1 MTAQPFFILP
11 SPTGERH
18 IVSYRNLRTML
29 AGTLIAG
36 VLWVFAAAA
45 ETGAL
50 PPPPHTRVDN
60 QLDTLHGVAI
70 PDPYRW
76 LEDQNSPE
84 TRAWIDA
91 QNKYS
96 HGMLDTISGRE
107 QLRKRFT
114 ELFKTDQTWVSSYVG
129 DRFFLTKRKASDPLS
144 SIYMRDGLNGDD
156 QLLIDPLTLS
166 PDTTVTAGI
175 AALSLDGRLMAYS
188 LRKGGQ
194 DETAIRFKNLDTRQ
208 DLTDSL
214 PRARYFGGVAF
225 AADNKAVYYGIATD
239 QGPRVY
245 YHPIGAE
252 ISKDTL
258 IFGEGYGADWS
269 VDVGMSNDKR
279 YLILTAQM
287 GSSGD
292 RTEIYVKELASGG
305 PFVTAVKGVDARFDP
320 VALDDKLYI
329 MTDWNAPNSKIM
341 VADLRSPEFAN
352 WKELVPNSGLVLQD
366 MTPVDGMFILKY
378 LDSVKS
384 RIKVF
389 KPDGSF
395 VRDLEFPTIGMTGSI
410 VGRWNSSNLFV
421 TFGSLTY
428 PWTQFRYDL
437 KTWQSSVFERVKI
450 PLDPEKFTVKQVWYK
465 SKDSTSVP
473 MFVVHAKDLKLD
485 GNRPVFMTGYGG
497 FNAAMPPY
505 FSQWAIVWM
514 EHGGVYVS
522 TNLRGGGEF
531 GEPWHKAAMFE
542 KKQNCFD
549 DFYAAG
555 EWLIKNGYTKPSRL
569 AIEGG
574 SNGGLLMGAAL
585 TQRPDLF
592 GAVICTYPLLDMV
605 RFHKFLVAKY
615 WVSEYGSADDS
626 AQFTYLYKYSPYHNV
641 RKGTKYPAVLFETG
655 DADTRVD
662 PLHARKMTALVQ
674 ASTGSD
680 KPVLLLY
687 DTKAGHS
694 GGRTYDQMISNL
706 VDEFSFLF
714 WQLGMD
720 H

>member
-1 MTAQPFFILP
+1 MANFKSFR
-11 SPTGERH
+11 S
-18 IVSYRNLRTML
+18 ML
-29 AGTLIAG
+29 AGTLIG
-36 VLWVFAAAA
+36 ISTWVFAATA
-45 ETGAL
+45 ECGAL
-50 PPPPHTRVDN
+50 PPPPPTRVDG
-60 QLDTLHGVAI
+60 QIDTLHGVTI
-70 PDPYRW
+70 PDQYRW
-76 LEDQNSPE
+76 LEDQNAPE

-96 HGMLDTISGRE
+96 HAILDTISGRE
-107 QLRKRFT
+107 QLRKRFA
-114 ELFKTDQTWVSSYVG
+114 ELFKMDQTWVRAFAGNTYLLS
-129 DRFFLTKRKASDPLS
+129 KRKADDAFS
-144 SIYMRDGLNGDD
+144 SIYMRTGLGGAD

-166 PDTTVTAGI
+166 KDSSVTAGI
-175 AALSLDGRLMAYS
+175 GALSDDGSLMAYE
-188 LRKGGQ
+188 LRHGGE
-194 DETAIRFKNLDTRQ
+194 DETIVKFK
-208 DLTDSL
+208 DLGTKADLIDSL
-214 PRARYFGGVAF
+214 PRALYFGVEIAG
-225 AADNKAVYYGIATD
+225 DKKGVYYAVGAHE
-239 QGPRVY
+239 GPRVK
-245 YHPIGAE
+245 YHRFGAGT
-252 ISKDTL
+252 DTL
-258 IFGEGYGADWS
+258 LFGEQFDAGWEMGIS
-269 VDVGMSNDKR
+269 LSPGGR
-279 YLILTAQM
+279 YLVLMFAK
-287 GSSGD
+287 GSSAD
-292 RTEIYVKELASGG
+292 ETEVYVKDLSSGG
-305 PFVTAVKGVDARFDP
+305 PFVTVVKGVAARFEP
-320 VALDDKLYI
+320 VPVDDRLFI
-329 MTDWNAPNSKIM
+329 MTNWNAPNSRIM
-341 VADLRSPEFAN
+341 VADLKSPEFAN
-352 WKELVPNSGLVLQD
+352 WKELVPTSGLVLQD
-366 MTPVDGMFILKY
+366 MTPVDGLLFLKY
-378 LDSVKS
+378 MDSVKT
-384 RIKVF
+384 RIKVY

-395 VRDLEFPTIGMTGSI
+395 VRDLEFPTIGVTGSM

-437 KTWQSSVFERVKI
+437 KTWQSSVFERVRI
-450 PLDPEKFTVKQVWYK
+450 PLEPDKFTVKQVWYK

-549 DFYAAG
+549 DFYAAA
-555 EWLIKNGYTKPSRL
+555 EWLIKNGYTQPSRL

-574 SNGGLLMGAAL
+574 SNGGLLTGAAL

-626 AQFTYLYKYSPYHNV
+626 AQFDYIYKYSPYHNV

-694 GGRTYDQMISNL
+694 GGKTYDRMISNL

-714 WQLGMD
+714 WQLGMN